1 MKGRGGTGLTG
12 RGRREGSRSRV
23 STRIARSS
31 RRRAIEEMIEA
42 VSMGVGSMVVGAFFR
57 LAWKAILSKRG
68 IDFPGRRSIVDGD
81 IVNEM
86 QCGMGEIRGMWIW
99 VGKKRRR
106 KEEKKKKR
114 EREEEEE
121 KQKK

>member
-1 MKGRGGTGLTG
+1 MAKRTQESTGLTG
-12 RGRREGSRSRV
+12 RGRREGSRSSR
-23 STRIARSS
+23 SRRLARSS
-31 RRRAIEEMIEA
+31 RRRAMEETISA
-42 VSMGVGSMVVGAFFR
+42 VLMGVGAVFI
-57 LAWKAILSKRG
+57 LACKANLSKRG
-68 IDFPGRRSIVDGD
+68 IALWEARVDGD

-86 QCGMGEIRGMWIW
+86 QWGMGEIRGMWIW